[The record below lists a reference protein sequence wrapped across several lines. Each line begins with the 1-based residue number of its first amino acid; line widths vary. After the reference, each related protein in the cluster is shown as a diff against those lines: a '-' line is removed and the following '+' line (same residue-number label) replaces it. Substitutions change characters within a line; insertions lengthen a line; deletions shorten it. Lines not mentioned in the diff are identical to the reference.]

1 MKKKK
6 RKEKRTKTI
15 DGLAKIALCF
25 GVLVLFAALSYT
37 GSFAS
42 AEGGG
47 EQHAASLD
55 EMMIFNIIN
64 FILLAALFIY
74 LYRTRSSGAFEK
86 RSLEVQIEM
95 EEAAEAKKQAEAKYS
110 EYKARIDRL
119 DEDLK
124 KIREMA
130 KEDAEKERETILT
143 EARKQSE
150 KMIKQAE
157 ITAKQEVDQAK
168 RDLRREAAE
177 LAAKMAEEIVKKAV
191 TPEDQKKWVT
201 SYIEKIGELR

>member
-1 MKKKK
+1 MKKKRQKQK
-6 RKEKRTKTI
+6 RIRTI
-15 DGLAKIALCF
+15 DGLPKIVLCF
-25 GVLVLFAALSYT
+25 GVLVLFVALSYT
-37 GSFAS
+37 GGFAS

-47 EQHAASLD
+47 EHNAPTL
-55 EMMIFNIIN
+55 EWTMILNIVN
-64 FILLAALFIY
+64 FGLLLALFIY
-74 LYRTRSSGAFEK
+74 LYRKNSSGAFEK

-95 EEAAEAKKQAEAKYS
+95 EEAAEAKKQAEAKYN
-110 EYKARIDRL
+110 EYKARIGRL
-119 DEDLK
+119 DEEVQ

-130 KEDAEKERETILT
+130 KEDGEKERETILI

-150 KMIKQAE
+150 KMVAQAE
-157 ITAKQEVDQAK
+157 LTAKQEVEQAK

-177 LAAKMAEEIVKKAV
+177 LAAGMAEAVIKSAV